1 MSGFLLN
8 MIHRH
13 QGLVDRVQPRIRS
26 IFEPE
31 PAPAATDNAFAN
43 TADAT
48 VNMRPDTG
56 FESPSAF
63 TNFKG
68 LEKSS
73 PETAPPEPLPVMF
86 RKSVQ
91 TDESDKVSDLN
102 PLAGNRI
109 GLINEQM
116 QSLLARLAGKP
127 ETQEKFIDD
136 PHGLQKPASSEATA
150 QAAINIVSI
159 EQGLSSRIEA
169 TLGRLTSQASYSR
182 DGQSGFEDHAHLA
195 PAHADK
201 TEADPLARLPRQTG
215 NKAEESG
222 EALHKPTSF
231 PAEPVNAAAISSQ
244 AGTLQPPAW
253 LKDLQTSLNARWRE
267 TDTHAHADP
276 VINVTIGR
284 IEVRAINTEPVK
296 PSAAQG
302 KPKGVLSLD
311 DYLKQRESKGR
322 T

>member
-13 QGLVDRVQPRIRS
+13 QGLVDKVQPRIRS

-31 PAPAATDNAFAN
+31 PAPAAATDNAFAN

-48 VNMRPDTG
+48 VKERPDTDFERPSG
-56 FESPSAF
+56 FTKSKDIEQSA
-63 TNFKG
+63 
-68 LEKSS
+68 
-73 PETAPPEPLPVMF
+73 PETPLPSLGSIMFKEPLQPF
-86 RKSVQ
+86 EDYKA
-91 TDESDKVSDLN
+91 SDPN

-109 GLINEQM
+109 DLMNGQI

-127 ETQEKFIDD
+127 EPQESTNNSN
-136 PHGLQKPASSEATA
+136 LSQKPVSSDANGQNA
-150 QAAINIVSI
+150 VSL
-159 EQGLSSRIEA
+159 ETDDRGLNSRLEE
-169 TLGRLTSQASYSR
+169 TLRRLTSHASYPR
-182 DGQSGFEDHAHLA
+182 DGQSEIEDHAHLA

-201 TEADPLARLPRQTG
+201 TEADPSARIPRKTG
-215 NKAEESG
+215 NKAEEPV
-222 EALHKPTSF
+222 EALHKPISAQ
-231 PAEPVNAAAISSQ
+231 AEPVSTAKSSQ

-253 LKDLQTSLNARWRE
+253 LKDLQTNLNARWRE
-267 TDTHAHADP
+267 TNTHAEP

-284 IEVRAINTEPVK
+284 VEVRAINTEPLK